1 MKLSD
6 LSRFSREALGAL
18 LWSESDVDED
28 GNGVPFLDDAPGTRY
43 ESGADVPCEEFEWD
57 ESGLDEFSRDCEGFL
72 GDVIE
77 AGLSSAGTVEQLAH
91 DFILTR
97 NGHGAGFWD
106 GDYPEPA
113 GSALTKLA
121 ESYGTVG
128 LYRGDDGKLYFHG

>member
-28 GNGVPFLDDAPGTRY
+28 GDGVPFLDDAPGTHY
-43 ESGADVPCEEFEWD
+43 ESGADVPCEDLEWD
-57 ESGLDEFSRDCEGFL
+57 ESGLGEFARDCESFYSE
-72 GDVIE
+72 VIE

-106 GDYPEPA
+106 RGIGEDGQE
-113 GSALTKLA
+113 LTRMAKA
-121 ESYGTVG
+121 YGTVG
-128 LYRGDDGKLYFHG
+128 LYRGDDGKLYFHA